1 MTDISQP
8 PATKNALSKPAK
20 LVRLLKSVLDP
31 RAYLHAFKMVNYYN
45 YTHVAPLREI
55 KIGSGAALSPDT
67 GFTNPERIEVGD
79 RLQMGAR
86 SCLWAGPSRGRILI
100 GDDVLIGP
108 DVLVTAAEYRF
119 NDGSPVTKQP
129 MDEADIEIGN
139 DVWLAAKVV
148 VLAGAKIGEGS
159 IIGGGAIVRG
169 EIPPF
174 SIAVGAPARVVGQ
187 RKHFVA

>member
-1 MTDISQP
+1 MTDSAQT

-20 LVRLLKSVLDP
+20 LVRLLKSV
-31 RAYLHAFKMVNYYN
+31 
-45 YTHVAPLREI
+45 
-55 KIGSGAALSPDT
+55 
-67 GFTNPERIEVGD
+67 
-79 RLQMGAR
+79 
-86 SCLWAGPSRGRILI
+86 
-100 GDDVLIGP
+100 P

-129 MDEADIEIGN
+129 MDEADIVIGN

-187 RKHFVA
+187 RKTPVA